1 VNISTTLLAPT
12 AVMTRVPLGNPVSCC
27 ELGFAAGLGVWLRP
41 SGVLLSI
48 VYRLVRGLFGLLA
61 VLVRSDVSKDA
72 ELRAPRTQLEVA
84 M

>member
-1 VNISTTLLAPT
+1 
-12 AVMTRVPLGNPVSCC
+12 
-27 ELGFAAGLGVWLRP
+27 
-41 SGVLLSI
+41 VLLSI